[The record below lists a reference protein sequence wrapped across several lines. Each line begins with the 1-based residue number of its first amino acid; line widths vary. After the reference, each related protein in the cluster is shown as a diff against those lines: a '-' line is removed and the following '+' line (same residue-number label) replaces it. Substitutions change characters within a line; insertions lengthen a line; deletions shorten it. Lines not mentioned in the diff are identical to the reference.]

1 MAERAHRHHGVAKS
15 RGGPDEDWNFIDLD
29 PYTHAYEHAL
39 DYVLFDHA
47 PQFDYRHEAW
57 PLLPEDLKTA
67 VRKRHAERNR
77 NFFTG
82 RPATENQ
89 VAASKENILVAIA
102 SRSQEQNIEQGKRNG
117 QKNVDRGV
125 GIFAPNYGE
134 IVSQNMKNLVSKND
148 HWFQTPEH
156 SERVAKLNKEQHTCP
171 ICGEIIR
178 GKGPL
183 ALHIKSHQNDI
194 IKEQI
199 KKEYIPRGKD
209 TGYGNLSALAK
220 KYKLNKSTILR
231 IIKGS
236 HEN

>member
-1 MAERAHRHHGVAKS
+1 MTHTHHKIARS
-15 RGGPDEDWNFIDLD
+15 RGGTDDEWNLVEMD

-39 DYVLFDHA
+39 DFVLFDSA

-67 VRKRHAERNR
+67 VRERHAERNR

-82 RPATENQ
+82 RPATKNQ
-89 VAASKENILVAIA
+89 IAASKENILVAIA
-102 SRSQEQNIEQGKRNG
+102 SRSREQNIEQGKRNG
-117 QKNVDRGV
+117 QKNVDLGV
-125 GIFAPNYGE
+125 GIFAPGYGE
-134 IVSQNMKNLVSKND
+134 VVSQNMRSLVSKNE

-156 SERVAKLNKEQHTCP
+156 SARVSNSNREPQTCV
-171 ICGEIIR
+171 ICGEVIK

-183 ALHIKSHQNDI
+183 ALHTKSHQNDSV
-194 IKEQI
+194 KDQI
-199 KKEYIPRGKD
+199 RKEYIPRGKG
-209 TGYGNLSALAK
+209 TGCGNLKDLAE

-231 IIKGS
+231 IIKEN